1 MQDIYGVLRNG
12 VHIDICETE
21 MGAKRYATVNGYNI
35 VTVRY
40 NCGYNAEKIAKKN
53 KNGRWIKI

>member
-40 NCGYNAEKIAKKN
+40 NCGYNAEKIAKKH